1 MAHYY
6 SLVLT
11 VGYTACMR
19 AVRNLEVGTAW
30 AVS

>member
-19 AVRNLEVGTAW
+19 AVRNLEFGTAW